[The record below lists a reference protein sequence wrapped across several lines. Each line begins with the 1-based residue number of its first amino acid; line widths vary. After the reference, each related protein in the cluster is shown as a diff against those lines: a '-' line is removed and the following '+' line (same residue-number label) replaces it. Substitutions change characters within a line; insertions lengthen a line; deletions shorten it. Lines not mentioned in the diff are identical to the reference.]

1 MSELDDIDALAAEYV
16 LGTLDNGERT
26 EVAARRQREPDLDRA
41 IVAWERRLG
50 PMIAGVPE
58 VAVGAHVFER
68 IRKDIAGGAG
78 ARAPGD
84 KVLALTLREA
94 QLERRSRGWRTA
106 AIAFGALAASLAGL
120 LMWREGAQVPAEG
133 TTYVAMLQAGTS
145 SPAMLLTVDTATQS
159 FAIRALSKPDQP
171 DKAYELWLI
180 HDSLPGPKSLGVVPD
195 ADMEVRPLGATGVD
209 RSMLPNATF
218 AISLEPQ
225 GGSPTGAPTGPVL
238 FTGKLY
244 KTTR

>member
-16 LGTLDNGERT
+16 LGTLPRDESAT
-26 EVAARRQREPDLDRA
+26 VAARRQREPDLDRA
-41 IVAWERRLG
+41 IAAWERRLG
-50 PMIAGVPE
+50 PMIAIVPE
-58 VAVGAHVFER
+58 VTPGAHVFER
-68 IRKDIAGGAG
+68 IRHDIAKGGG

-84 KVLALTLREA
+84 NVLALTLREA
-94 QLERRSRGWRTA
+94 ALERRSRGWRNA
-106 AIAFGALAASLAGL
+106 AVAMGALAASLAGVL
-120 LMWREGAQVPAEG
+120 VWRDGVQPPAAGA
-133 TTYVAMLQAGTS
+133 TYVAMLQADTS
-145 SPAMLLTVDTATQS
+145 SPAMLLTVDTAKQS
-159 FAIRALSKPDQP
+159 FAIRALSKPEQP

-195 ADMEVRPLGATGVD
+195 DDMEIRPLGTTGVD
-209 RSMLPNATF
+209 RGMLSNATF

-244 KTTR
+244 KATR